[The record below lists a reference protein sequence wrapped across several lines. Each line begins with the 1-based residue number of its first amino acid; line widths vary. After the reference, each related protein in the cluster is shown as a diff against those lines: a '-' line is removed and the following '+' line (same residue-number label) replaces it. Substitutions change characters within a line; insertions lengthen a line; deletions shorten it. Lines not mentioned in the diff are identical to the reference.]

1 LPKFITIKPFGGSAM
16 RSTGYS
22 TTQQERPGMHRKLN
36 SIQNETN
43 SVSRYARNRNTS
55 EGLVEAAPFVAGGA
69 SNTKKSAMIEKEMK
83 EIQRIKDKQK
93 KEVTQMIDLEM
104 KMNLIKAKNEQ
115 NMIK

>member
-1 LPKFITIKPFGGSAM
+1 
-16 RSTGYS
+16 
-22 TTQQERPGMHRKLN
+22 MHRKLN

-43 SVSRYARNRNTS
+43 SISRYAANRNTS
-55 EGLVEAAPFVAGGA
+55 ENMD
-69 SNTKKSAMIEKEMK
+69 NTQQSVSGNKKSAMIESEMK

-93 KEVTQMIDLEM
+93 KEVHQMIDLEM